1 MSNEEIQTSPRITIF
16 PNKDFN
22 KGASLVFLLHHYGQS
37 NGDAKYKA
45 EQILS
50 GNKVNATLHLATTM
64 TEVEKDF
71 KKLGLE
77 IELQNPEGFFISES

>member
-1 MSNEEIQTSPRITIF
+1 MSNEEIQTNPRITIF
-16 PNKDFN
+16 PNKDFT

-45 EQILS
+45 EQILA
-50 GNKVNATLHLATTM
+50 GNKVNATLYLATTM
-64 TEVEKDF
+64 EEVERDF

-77 IELQNPEGFFISES
+77 IELQNPEVFFIKE

>member
-64 TEVEKDF
+64 AEVEKDF
-71 KKLGLE
+71 QRIGLD
-77 IELQNPEGFFISES
+77 IELQNPDTFYIDS